1 MSPTKDTASP
11 STKAT
16 YTLKYPLEIKRG
28 DGEVVETIRELSFR
42 RLRGADLK
50 AIGDASAKGA
60 GTAMQ
65 EIVCRAC
72 DITPFT
78 YDRLDAEDL
87 AQAGDIA
94 AGFIG
99 RALPTGEM

>member
-1 MSPTKDTASP
+1 MHPTNEHASPTMET
-11 STKAT
+11 T
-16 YTLKYPLEIKRG
+16 YTLKYPLERKRG
-28 DGEVVETIRELSFR
+28 DGEVVETIYELTFR

-50 AIGDASAKGA
+50 VIGDASAKGA
-60 GTAMQ
+60 GTAMR

-72 DITPFT
+72 DITPGT
-78 YDRLDAEDL
+78 YDLLDAEDL

-99 RALPTGEM
+99 RALPTGER